1 MTIDHTARNCALVRY
16 LLLPTIFLTV
26 ALLGGLRVAAGTQAF
41 TFVAPTLI
49 TLFLALLLMVLFVR
63 GRALNVSRWLSG
75 GHHPL
80 TNVSHALTLAALFFA
95 SAQSFNSVLPERGLF
110 RPLFAFFFLWTLW
123 NNLFSSFDARRL
135 VRSLAALFATA
146 FVLKHMLLAS
156 LYDAE
161 GGWLNRLA
169 GLIVEGITLGTIDAP
184 QFAPASGYIS
194 FFTLL
199 LYVGGL
205 ALLPA
210 APGESDEA
218 DAAGAQTLV
227 RAYHQLSSS
236 EKRLVLQTLRSDER
250 VSREEANDEEAA
262 KLLIAARAPDFDEDV
277 IEGVIAPRESSR

>member
-1 MTIDHTARNCALVRY
+1 MTIDHTARNRALVRY

-26 ALLGGLRVAAGTQAF
+26 ALLGGLRVAAGTHAF
-41 TFVAPTLI
+41 TFVTPTLI

-75 GHHPL
+75 SQHPL

-110 RPLFAFFFLWTLW
+110 RPLFSFFFLWTLW

-146 FVLKHMLLAS
+146 FALKHMLLAS

-161 GGWLNRLA
+161 GGWLKRLA
-169 GLIVEGITLGTIDAP
+169 GLLVEGITLGTIDTP
-184 QFAPASGYIS
+184 QYAPASGYIS

-205 ALLPA
+205 VLLPA
-210 APGESDEA
+210 APSENNEA

-236 EKRLVLQTLRSDER
+236 EKRLVLQSLRSGER
-250 VSREEANDEEAA
+250 VSREKANDEEAA